1 MKFKSS
7 LWKLFFGVLA
17 LLWPL
22 FAPGLDNTQRILS
35 TIFSVILYNLFKTS
49 LPTKPVSG
57 ELILICCPIRAFL
70 YDLVVVSRISF
81 NAFIDEEAASF

>member
-7 LWKLFFGVLA
+7 SWKLFFGVLA

-35 TIFSVILYNLFKTS
+35 TIFSYVGIRLLVYVLYQSKKDT
-49 LPTKPVSG
+49 
-57 ELILICCPIRAFL
+57 
-70 YDLVVVSRISF
+70 
-81 NAFIDEEAASF
+81 